1 MWHSARVHSKFGNGH
16 VEESTKKHFYP
27 MFIKGKYC
35 GRLDQA
41 EVNLDCPMLLSKKVM
56 KHWKTSIDFDS
67 RSMKL
72 KKLGLE
78 VPFKNDVPIVN
89 ILDVTPKQLEEQWHL
104 IPEEHRI
111 ADLVNLAADL

>member
-1 MWHSARVHSKFGNGH
+1 
-16 VEESTKKHFYP
+16 
-27 MFIKGKYC
+27 
-35 GRLDQA
+35 
-41 EVNLDCPMLLSKKVM
+41 
-56 KHWKTSIDFDS
+56 
-67 RSMKL
+67 MKL